1 MSHPKDDWR
10 WRLED
15 AAAIRED
22 WATEAEHVAEGPF
35 LLEQA
40 GEAAY
45 EMESGGASEA
55 ISSSEAICPSE
66 TSLSEAPGG
75 LAGYEGPMIA
85 ESPPGE
91 KWEGPL
97 PQGLSE
103 PDPYM
108 AIRPALSPQHAHLT
122 ADEIA
127 VSFGR
132 LPAIIALNQA
142 LASPEPQRAALA
154 VLLGSAGRRS
164 TRAHGTNVAI
174 PTYLRLLSRLCREAA
189 EHGEDELE
197 QKSASASAIRDLI
210 ARCTGPDVR
219 EVQKALNSRAKAG
232 LEPDG
237 VFGPL
242 TRTAVINFQRA
253 NQLLVDGI
261 VGPQT
266 RHVLFPLIG
275 VTLHAVGRFGGEAPN
290 VASRGGLSQ
299 GAEAP
304 PFATEDPTIT
314 QGQPLT
320 DDPWKLLL
328 PAIPSTDPADGTFD
342 TFSDPSSG
350 ISLPVAPI
358 LTAPLL
364 KIPGMKLDT
373 KQLVPGFQ
381 LNTAPL
387 WVSRDGT
394 PNPSGSLVLALQS
407 VLARHKDDPGHLEVA
422 EGFQLGK
429 PLFAR
434 TSDGR
439 DWTLQWFAQATW
451 VDPFWQRK
459 KWHLVQP
466 FAQISAQLDLNK
478 KTSALGAGLFP
489 VNVQFDIVKDKV
501 SAFLQ
506 GGLVAGW
513 DIADHRL
520 EIGPQVIGGVNIS
533 FGGK

>member
-1 MSHPKDDWR
+1 MSHRNDERR
-10 WRLED
+10 WGQED
-15 AAAIRED
+15 AVATHEA
-22 WATEAEHVAEGPF
+22 WAMEAERAAEGPF
-35 LLEQA
+35 LLGQA
-40 GEAAY
+40 GETAY
-45 EMESGGASEA
+45 ETGGGGASETTSSSDA
-55 ISSSEAICPSE
+55 ISSTEAAGE
-66 TSLSEAPGG
+66 FARYEA
-75 LAGYEGPMIA
+75 PMIA
-85 ESPPGE
+85 GGPPAE
-91 KWEGPL
+91 KRSGPQRL
-97 PQGLSE
+97 GSSE

-108 AIRPALSPQHAHLT
+108 AIRPALSPAHAHLT

-132 LPAIIALNQA
+132 LPAIIALHQA

-164 TRAHGTNVAI
+164 TRVHGSNVAI
-174 PTYLRLLSRLCREAA
+174 PAYLRLLSRLCREAA
-189 EHGEDELE
+189 EHGEQELE
-197 QKSASASAIRDLI
+197 EKSASTPTIRDLI
-210 ARCTGPDVR
+210 AGCTGPDVR

-232 LEPDG
+232 LNPDG

-242 TRTAVINFQRA
+242 TRTAIINFQRA

-275 VTLHAVGRFGGEAPN
+275 VTLHAVGRFGGEAPAV
-290 VASRGGLSQ
+290 VARGGPSQ

-304 PFATEDPTIT
+304 PFAMEDPTTT
-314 QGQPLT
+314 QGQPLP

-328 PAIPSTDPADGTFD
+328 PTMPSTDPSDGTLD
-342 TFSDPSSG
+342 TFSNPSSG
-350 ISLPVAPI
+350 ISLPIAPI

-381 LNTAPL
+381 LNTPPL

-407 VLARHKDDPGHLEVA
+407 VLAIHKDDPGHLEVA

-439 DWTLQWFAQATW
+439 DWTFQWFAQATW
-451 VDPFWQRK
+451 VDPFWKTK

-466 FAQISAQLDLNK
+466 FAQISAQLDLDK
-478 KTSALGAGLFP
+478 RTSALGAGLFP

-506 GGLVAGW
+506 GGVVASW
-513 DIADHRL
+513 DIADQRL
-520 EIGPQVIGGVNIS
+520 EIGPQVIAGVNIS